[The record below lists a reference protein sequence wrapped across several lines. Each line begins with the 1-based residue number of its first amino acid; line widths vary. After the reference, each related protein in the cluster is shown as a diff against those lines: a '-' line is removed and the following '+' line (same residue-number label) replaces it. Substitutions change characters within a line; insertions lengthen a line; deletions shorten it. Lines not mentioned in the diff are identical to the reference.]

1 MKAKNAVVGTRVK
14 IKKGVRTR
22 WYSAGQTGVIERLY
36 TDDDVI
42 VRFDHYNDH
51 RYVPIEDLKRIKE

>member
-14 IKKGVRTR
+14 IKKGIVNAF
-22 WYSAGQTGVIERLY
+22 YSAGQTGVIERLS

-42 VRFDHYNDH
+42 VRFDHDND
-51 RYVPIEDLKRIKE
+51 YWFVPVDDLKRIKE

>member
-14 IKKGVRTR
+14 IKKGVCTE
-22 WYSAGQTGVIERLY
+22 WYKAGQTGVIGKLS

-42 VRFDHYNDH
+42 VRFDHDNDFWF
-51 RYVPIEDLKRIKE
+51 VPIEELKRIKE

>member
-14 IKKGVRTR
+14 IKKGIRTE
-22 WYSAGQTGVIERLY
+22 WYKAGQTGVIEKLS

-42 VRFDHYNDH
+42 VRFDHDNDFWF
-51 RYVPIEDLKRIKE
+51 VPIEELKRIKE

>member
-14 IKKGVRTR
+14 IKKGVRTGF
-22 WYSAGQTGVIERLY
+22 YSEGQTGVIEKLS

-42 VRFDHYNDH
+42 VRFDHDNGYW
-51 RYVPIEDLKRIKE
+51 YVHVAELKRIKE